1 MGIMSRMIRPQAINT
16 EMERAIREVMG
27 GGGSTTSGVTVSNE
41 KAMRHATVYSCVNI
55 LSRVIGMLPC
65 HMMMRSGDRR
75 EIASDFS
82 LYSILH
88 DLPNGWMTSMEF
100 WGMAMNHL
108 ALRGNFIA
116 IKNKDSRGNIKE
128 LIPVAPDM
136 LQEVTQN
143 KDYSLNYK
151 LKMSDERV
159 LNFSNSEV
167 FHLRGMVMN
176 GYMGVN
182 PIQYIRESI
191 GLGLATEEFGSRY
204 FGSGTHPGMIVEHPG
219 KLSPQAHSNLKESMS
234 ETYSGLG
241 KAHKLMLLE
250 EGMKAHAVAINPEDS
265 QFLETRK
272 YQKSEIVD
280 IFFGMPL
287 TVMSS
292 GDNTPT
298 FASAEQFSIGFI
310 VYALMPWIVN
320 IEKAIYRD
328 LLTPDERKKYY
339 AKFNVSGLQRGA
351 FKDQIEALQ
360 TAINCEIIHPNTAR
374 EWLDLNPYEG
384 GNEYRTRTSSVKNE
398 STVKDEKVD
407 TKS

>member
-16 EMERAIREVMG
+16 EMERVIREVM
-27 GGGSTTSGVTVSNE
+27 GGGSTTSGVAVSNE
-41 KAMRHATVYSCVNI
+41 KAMQHATVYSCVNI

-65 HMMMRSGDRR
+65 HMMIKEGNNR

-88 DLPNGWMTSMEF
+88 DLPNEWMTSMEF

-108 ALRGNFIA
+108 ALRGNFVA
-116 IKNKDSRGNIKE
+116 IKNKDARGNIRE
-128 LIPVAPDM
+128 LIPVAPGM
-136 LQEVTQN
+136 LQDVTQN
-143 KDYSLNYK
+143 KDYSLTYK
-151 LKMSDERV
+151 LRMPDGSN
-159 LNFSNSEV
+159 LNISNSEI

-191 GLGLATEEFGSRY
+191 GLGLATEEFGARY
-204 FGSGTHPGMIVEHPG
+204 FGSGTHPGMILEHPG
-219 KLSPQAHSNLKESMS
+219 KLSPQAHSNLKQSMG

-250 EGMKAHAVAINPEDS
+250 EGMKAHAVTINPEDS

-280 IFFGMPL
+280 IFMGNPL
-287 TVMSS
+287 TLMGS
-292 GDNTPT
+292 GDSTPT
-298 FASAEQFSIGFI
+298 FASAEQFSISF
-310 VYALMPWIVN
+310 VTYALMPWLVT

-328 LLTPDERKKYY
+328 LLTPSERNKYY
-339 AKFNVSGLQRGA
+339 AKFKAEGLQRGSFA
-351 FKDQIEALQ
+351 DQ
-360 TAINCEIIHPNTAR
+360 TAGFATLIDKEVLSPNDVR
-374 EWLDLNPYEG
+374 SILDMNPYPG
-384 GNEYRTRTSSVKNE
+384 GEEYRTRTSTTKEPVKTNQDGD
-398 STVKDEKVD
+398 K
-407 TKS
+407 

>member
-16 EMERAIREVMG
+16 EMERVIREAMG
-27 GGGSTTSGVTVSNE
+27 GGPTTSGVAVSNE
-41 KAMRHATVYSCVNI
+41 KAMQHATVYSCVNI

-65 HMMMRSGDRR
+65 HMMIKEGNNR

-88 DLPNGWMTSMEF
+88 DLPNEWMTSMEF

-108 ALRGNFIA
+108 ALRGNFVA
-116 IKNKDSRGNIKE
+116 IKNKDFRGNIRE
-128 LIPVAPDM
+128 LIPVAPGM
-136 LQEVTQN
+136 LQDVTQN
-143 KDYSLNYK
+143 KDYSLTYK
-151 LKMSDERV
+151 LRMSDERV

-191 GLGLATEEFGSRY
+191 GLGLATEEFGARY

-219 KLSPQAHSNLKESMS
+219 KLSPQAHSNLKQSMG

-250 EGMKAHAVAINPEDS
+250 EGMKAHAVTINPEDS

-272 YQKSEIVD
+272 YQKSEICD
-280 IFFGMPL
+280 IFFGLPL

-310 VYALMPWIVN
+310 IYALMPWIVN

-328 LLTPDERKKYY
+328 LLTPDQRKKYY
-339 AKFNVSGLQRGA
+339 AKFKVEGLQRGS
-351 FKDQIEALQ
+351 FKDQMEGFA
-360 TAINCEIIHPNTAR
+360 TAVDKCIFNPNEIR
-374 EWLDLNPYEG
+374 EMMDYNGYGPEG
-384 GNEYRTRTSSVKNE
+384 DIYRTRTSTTKEPVKTNQDGN
-398 STVKDEKVD
+398 K
-407 TKS
+407 